1 MEKQVMLI
9 DADVSLAEQLEQR
22 DQTCFE
28 GGGVAFEQ
36 YLSQRHSVLWGWSSH
51 SPVRPHLVQSPEEVD
66 QTFEPDQS
74 KADSEFCHFPVVSSW
89 ARYSALLNLPLSPC
103 VKENDCRF
111 K

>member
-36 YLSQRHSVLWGWSSH
+36 YLSLPIHLCALILSRVL
-51 SPVRPHLVQSPEEVD
+51 
-66 QTFEPDQS
+66 
-74 KADSEFCHFPVVSSW
+74 K
-89 ARYSALLNLPLSPC
+89 
-103 VKENDCRF
+103 K
-111 K
+111 

>member
-36 YLSQRHSVLWGWSSH
+36 YLSQRHSVL
-51 SPVRPHLVQSPEEVD
+51 
-66 QTFEPDQS
+66 
-74 KADSEFCHFPVVSSW
+74 K
-89 ARYSALLNLPLSPC
+89 
-103 VKENDCRF
+103 K
-111 K
+111 